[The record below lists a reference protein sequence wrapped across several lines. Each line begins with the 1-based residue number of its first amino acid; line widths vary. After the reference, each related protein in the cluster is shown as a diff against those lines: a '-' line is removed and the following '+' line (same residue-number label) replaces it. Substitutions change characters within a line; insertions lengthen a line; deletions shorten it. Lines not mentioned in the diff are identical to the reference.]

1 MSGSRISPDWLVDR
15 SYRDNMRH
23 RSAQLIICSLL
34 SLTAGSS
41 AAARQAVLN
50 VRITSPLG
58 RSGQPGTVRIVA
70 QVRAQNSVVEHV
82 RFFVDGKMLRDA
94 ADGPPYATEWVDE
107 NPFAASEISV
117 EAADDHGN
125 SARDRVVLKPL
136 EIEDESHVASVLLEA
151 AVEDPKGRFVGGLKA
166 TDFRLSEDGVA
177 QQLDMFRQEEVPT
190 TFTVLMDSSQS
201 MAPHVEFVRDA
212 AARLASH
219 MRPQDRMLVV
229 PFSRHLGPVTGPTN
243 DVRTVTDAV
252 ESAEPHGGTAIV
264 DSLIELSSRLSN
276 VEGRRT
282 IVLITDGYDEHSK
295 GAIDDALHAVKAAHA
310 TVYVVGIGGIAG
322 ISIKGEYFLRQLAR
336 ETGGRMFLPYR
347 EEDLPNVHDL
357 IAADVQ
363 HQYVLTYTP
372 SNQEVDGTWRRI
384 AVAVNDPHLKVRT
397 RSGYFAPKPAPI
409 RPSLEFTITDSED
422 RFLEVAASDVEVREN
437 GAEQSVDT
445 FEEAVSPVSIILAL
459 DTSGSM
465 RKTADAV
472 KDAAR
477 RFVGA
482 LRPQDKM
489 GLVLFSDRS
498 ELVQDLA
505 SERDRSLAAIDEYK
519 ATGGTALYDA
529 LSDSFTRLKREEG
542 RRVVVVLTDGKDED
556 NPGKGPGSTH
566 TLADVLKDAQDVDS
580 VVFGI
585 GLGASVDRNVLQTLA
600 AKTGGEAYFPDDPS
614 VLDAVY
620 KRILE
625 NLRRRWIIRY
635 TSTNPLRD
643 GAWRPVEITT
653 RYPGAVVHSRGGYF
667 APGK

>member
-1 MSGSRISPDWLVDR
+1 MHHRFTPLVL
-15 SYRDNMRH
+15 SVLLALTTGF
-23 RSAQLIICSLL
+23 SA
-34 SLTAGSS
+34 T
-41 AAARQAVLN
+41 ARQSALD

-58 RSGQPGTVRIVA
+58 RSGVPGTVRIVA
-70 QVRAQNSVVEHV
+70 QVRAQNTIVQHV

-94 ADGPPYATEWVDE
+94 ADGPPYAAEWVDE
-107 NPFAASEISV
+107 NPFAASEIRV

-125 SARDRVVLKPL
+125 SANDRVMLKPL

-151 AVEDPKGRFVGGLKA
+151 AVEDRNGRFVTGLQPA
-166 TDFRLSEDGVA
+166 DFHVTENDVP
-177 QQLDMFRQEEVPT
+177 QQLDLVRQEDVPT

-219 MRPQDRMLVV
+219 MRPQDHMMVV
-229 PFSRHLGPVTGPTN
+229 PFSKHLGPITGPTN
-243 DVRTVTDAV
+243 DERTVADAV
-252 ESAEPHGGTAIV
+252 ESAVPHGGTAIV
-264 DSLIELSSRLSN
+264 DSLVELSSRLSN

-282 IVLITDGYDEHSK
+282 IVLITDGYDEHSS
-295 GAIDDALHAVKAAHA
+295 GAIGDALQAVKAAHA
-310 TVYVVGIGGIAG
+310 TVYVVAIGGIAG
-322 ISIKGEYFLRQLAR
+322 ISLKGEQFLRQIAR
-336 ETGGRMFLPYR
+336 DTGGRMFLPSR
-347 EEDLPNVHDL
+347 EEELPNVHDL

-372 SNQEVDGTWRRI
+372 TNQDIDGTWRRI
-384 AVAVNDPHLKVRT
+384 AVSLPDPRLKVRT
-397 RSGYFAPKPAPI
+397 RAGYFAPKPAPI
-409 RPSLEFTITDSED
+409 RPSLEFTITDPED
-422 RFLEVAASDVEVREN
+422 RFLEVAASDVEVTEN
-437 GAEQSVDT
+437 GAEQSVET

-465 RKTADAV
+465 RKAAEGV

-489 GLVLFSDRS
+489 GVVLFSDRA
-498 ELVQDLA
+498 ELVQDLV
-505 SERDRSLAAIDEYK
+505 SERERSLAAIDEYK

-529 LSDSFTRLKREEG
+529 LTDSFARLKREEG

-566 TLADVLKDAQDVDS
+566 TLQDVLKDTQELDA

-585 GLGASVDRNVLQTLA
+585 GLGPSVDRGVLQSLA
-600 AKTGGEAYFPDDPS
+600 ATSGGEAYFPEDS
-614 VLDAVY
+614 STLDATY

-635 TSTNPLRD
+635 TSTNPSRD
-643 GAWRPVEITT
+643 GAWRPVEIKT
-653 RYPGAVVHSRGGYF
+653 RYPGAVVHTRGGYF